1 VALPSGFSEFE
12 HLQDIYRKV
21 INQEVREEF
30 SDQTW
35 ADTDPDLRTS
45 RGALRWACTHKD
57 DDSAAMTQMRTDLF
71 YLILR
76 KAADYHPAMYTLPVD
91 TYRDLVSI
99 FPQITLLFRED
110 AEDVEN
116 GLRQLRSEV
125 SFRLIG
131 QNYETFS
138 RADATAKGQKIKQL
152 FGAGGGFR
160 WKRGR
165 KKCLYYDPARGYDF
179 RLEAVDVS
187 EAKRVIEQVL
197 DINGHSPDWEHF
209 SDVNKNKTYPTTLQY
224 KTVLGKRVAQPM
236 KGRIGYVRFRWAELK
251 MNELANP
258 VVICDLTGYWRNAL
272 VTA

>member
-1 VALPSGFSEFE
+1 MALPSGFSEFE

-21 INQEVREEF
+21 INKQVRDEF

-35 ADTDPDLRTS
+35 DDDNPDISAS

-76 KAADYHPAMYTLPVD
+76 KAADYHPPMYVIPVD
-91 TYRDLVSI
+91 TYRDKI
-99 FPQITLLFRED
+99 TIYPQITLLFRED
-110 AEDVEN
+110 MEDVEDEF
-116 GLRQLRSEV
+116 RPLRSEV

-131 QNYETFS
+131 QNYQTFS
-138 RADATAKGQKIKQL
+138 RADATAKGQRIKQL
-152 FGAGGGFR
+152 FGAAGGFR

-165 KKCLYYDPARGYDF
+165 KKCLYYDPAKGYDF
-179 RLEAVDVS
+179 RLEAWDIP

-197 DINGHSPDWEHF
+197 DINGHTPDWEHF
-209 SDVNKNKTYPTTLQY
+209 SDVNKNKTYRTLPEY
-224 KTVLGKRVAQPM
+224 KTVLGQRTAQPLPG
-236 KGRIGYVRFRWAELK
+236 KIGYVRFRWAQLN